1 MSLYLAWQAGY
12 CVLVHGVLR
21 SKFERERTLM
31 HTQRFFTYDSEWGLS
46 ARIERAARSFGVF
59 GPDEGW
65 NDGTL
70 KTLALFCAAQAR
82 CTFAHAARVS
92 GMARL
97 RGATHGEGLHGLV
110 GQQTCA
116 SAPVQAATS
125 IVVFTASHATGRTER
140 AAAPCSMRRCSCAAQ
155 LLYTLATLLP
165 GLLALQSRSA
175 HAALVIAMTL
185 VSVHNARGRKPYDG
199 TPPKPP
205 AKVS

>member
-1 MSLYLAWQAGY
+1 MLKPLGWACRFFHVPPAIVSIACHPAATLPAADVAAGAAWTGAMSLYLAWQAGY

-31 HTQRFFTYDSEWGLS
+31 HTQRFFPYDSEWGLS
-46 ARIERAARSFGVF
+46 ARIERAARSVGVF

-97 RGATHGEGLHGLV
+97 RGATHGEGLHSLV
-110 GQQTCA
+110 GQQACA
-116 SAPVQAATS
+116 SAPAQAATS
-125 IVVFTASHATGRTER
+125 IVVFTASHQTYADAILDYIDPDKSIFSYRMYR
-140 AAAPCSMRRCSCAAQ
+140 
-155 LLYTLATLLP
+155 
-165 GLLALQSRSA
+165 
-175 HAALVIAMTL
+175 
-185 VSVHNARGRKPYDG
+185 
-199 TPPKPP
+199 
-205 AKVS
+205 